1 MSCKLFKI
9 YTVPYISSS
18 TAVVCREDKLILNI
32 VSVRF
37 SNLANNQLT
46 GTLPE
51 LTGMDA
57 LNYV

>member
-9 YTVPYISSS
+9 CTLLSSS
-18 TAVVCREDKLILNI
+18 VFLCTRRYSHTKHSMCML
-32 VSVRF
+32 F

-46 GTLPE
+46 GTLPD
-51 LTGMDA
+51 LTGMDL